1 MAVKVLVNAI
11 GQHIIADVKQVENTE
26 TKEILAYWV
35 KEPRLA
41 NYVRDE
47 ATQGINLR
55 FSPYCLIS
63 DEKEFSLRAESVVA
77 ILEPTQEVVD
87 SWRGVVYPPEA
98 AEPAET
104 DLYESPA
111 VEPDESVTSVVEDGP
126 HPDLSE

>member
-41 NYVRDE
+41 NYVSAE
-47 ATQGINLR
+47 EGGVNLR

-63 DEKEFSLRAESVVA
+63 DEAEFSIRAESVVA
-77 ILEPTQEVVD
+77 ILEPQEAVVD
-87 SWRGVVYPPEA
+87 SWKKAVFPEA
-98 AEPAET
+98 PEAPAET
-104 DLYESPA
+104 DLYESAA
-111 VEPDESVTSVVEDGP
+111 VEPDESVTANTEDGP
-126 HPDLSE
+126 HPDLAD

>member
-47 ATQGINLR
+47 ESKGINLR

-63 DEKEFSLRAESVVA
+63 DEREFSLRAESVVA

-87 SWRGVVYPPEA
+87 SWRGAVYPPEA

-111 VEPDESVTSVVEDGP
+111 VEPDESVTSVVEDGTNS
-126 HPDLSE
+126 DLAE